1 LLVRGLLWGGPSPKA
16 TDPSHRI
23 NSTRGVVQLSGRVL
37 ADGRRFEQ
45 GCSALL
51 AVDRIDADRHP
62 GRTELQLNPCPELP
76 LQGWRVQA
84 RGRLRSPS
92 PGLHPLLPGPA
103 ERLASRGSWSQLRVS
118 SVLVLDRPW
127 TPLADIRRTIAQ
139 RLQSTAGP
147 DRGGLLAALV
157 LGSAQVQLPVE
168 LRTAFRVAGLSHA
181 LAASGFH
188 LSVLLGAA
196 LAVGRG
202 LPRSIRLALAA
213 LALMLFLVLA
223 GAQPSVVRAVLM
235 GGIALLIRESGERSR
250 GFGVLLLTLCLMLL
264 VHPAWARSIGFQLS
278 AAATAGLVLTAP
290 GLEAWFAAC
299 LPKRLGWLAAAL
311 SVPMAAM
318 AWTLPLQL
326 FHFGSAPL
334 YSLVANLL
342 AAPVLAPLTLAAMA
356 SALLSLLLPAALL
369 QPLLWPVAQLAGVLI
384 ALITWISHWPA
395 ARLLTG
401 HPQPWVVALLLLGLL
416 PWLLPVIGRWRR
428 LALVPG
434 LLAVLVQASVQL
446 ADGVVTVQQS
456 GRHWLLAR
464 HRGRAALVGTAA
476 DAASCRVASRLADV
490 HGHPRLDWVMLL
502 DPVAPDTLDCWRF
515 LAGHVAA
522 PHQGHAALAMGQR
535 LTSAG
540 LTLELL
546 ADRGQPMLLR
556 VGDQR
561 WRLLPR
567 PQALWAMQGQ
577 QQLHRAA
584 GFHGTWLGFKPS
596 WRQRRW
602 LNQGRATAGL

>member
-1 LLVRGLLWGGPSPKA
+1 
-16 TDPSHRI
+16 
-23 NSTRGVVQLSGRVL
+23 
-37 ADGRRFEQ
+37 
-45 GCSALL
+45 
-51 AVDRIDADRHP
+51 
-62 GRTELQLNPCPELP
+62 
-76 LQGWRVQA
+76 
-84 RGRLRSPS
+84 
-92 PGLHPLLPGPA
+92 
-103 ERLASRGSWSQLRVS
+103 
-118 SVLVLDRPW
+118 
-127 TPLADIRRTIAQ
+127 
-139 RLQSTAGP
+139 
-147 DRGGLLAALV
+147 
-157 LGSAQVQLPVE
+157 
-168 LRTAFRVAGLSHA
+168 
-181 LAASGFH
+181 
-188 LSVLLGAA
+188 
-196 LAVGRG
+196 
-202 LPRSIRLALAA
+202 
-213 LALMLFLVLA
+213 M
-223 GAQPSVVRAVLM
+223 VRAVLM

-250 GFGVLLLTLCLMLL
+250 GFGVLLLSLCLMLM

-299 LPKRLGWLAAAL
+299 LPKRLGWLAPAL

-369 QPLLWPVAQLAGVLI
+369 QPLLWPVAQLASVLI

-416 PWLLPVIGRWRR
+416 PWLLPVIGRLRR
-428 LALVPG
+428 WALVPG

-446 ADGVVTVQQS
+446 ADGVVTVQRS

-490 HGHPRLDWVMLL
+490 HGHTRLDWVMLL
-502 DPVAPDTLDCWRF
+502 DPVAPETLDCWRS

-577 QQLHRAA
+577 QHLHGAV

-596 WRQRRW
+596 WRQQRW
-602 LNQGRATAGL
+602 LNQGQATAGL